1 MNGQHRLPWGWTVCC
16 SLSPIG
22 LWFGGALLQCGKDSF
37 PFLAVHVERPGLD
50 SACWDFRPLKVPRSL
65 HDTQIYV
72 LWLDGEVQS
81 ALEHRV
87 PPHMDVFSGRHH
99 SNAPS
104 MVG

>member
-1 MNGQHRLPWGWTVCC
+1 MVSIAALGLDCVLQPVPRWSVVWGCLITLWERQ
-16 SLSPIG
+16 LSVSRS
-22 LWFGGALLQCGKDSF
+22 ACGE
-37 PFLAVHVERPGLD
+37 ARPGLGVLGFP
-50 SACWDFRPLKVPRSL
+50 SQKVLRSL
-65 HDTQIYV
+65 RDTQIYV

-99 SNAPS
+99 SNAHS